1 MMKTHCNSPDRS
13 GQAGPDHADAQDD
26 AVGSGHGRVRR
37 RDQDTQAQ
45 LKSLQQVTHVSVSSK
60 STSEGLF
67 LQTWTHEPVH
77 RRGLEASSSSN
88 NDVNRI

>member
-1 MMKTHCNSPDRS
+1 MKTHCNSPDRS

-45 LKSLQQVTHVSVSSK
+45 LKSLQQVTIEAVQRFSRVSFV
-60 STSEGLF
+60 
-67 LQTWTHEPVH
+67 
-77 RRGLEASSSSN
+77 
-88 NDVNRI
+88 